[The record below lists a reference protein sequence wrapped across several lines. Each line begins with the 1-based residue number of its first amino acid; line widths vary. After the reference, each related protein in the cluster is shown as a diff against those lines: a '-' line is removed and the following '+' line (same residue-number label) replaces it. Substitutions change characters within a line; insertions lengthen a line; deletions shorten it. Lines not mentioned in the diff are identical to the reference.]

1 MDPATIIATAFAA
14 IQGAQK
20 LLASLDAKD
29 LTPEQLAQKKAL
41 EDASRKAFDEY
52 VASLGN

>member
-20 LLASLDAKD
+20 LIATLQSSD
-29 LTPEQLAQKKAL
+29 LTPEQLAQKKAI
-41 EDASRKAFDEY
+41 EDASRKAFDDY
-52 VASLGN
+52 VAALGG